1 MINMSENIS
10 ENENNI
16 KRIIKGS
23 IFSIVITLIG
33 LLVYST
39 IITLIGLLVYSIILS
54 YTSVSESTMPA
65 TIIIITAV
73 SILIGS
79 TISTSN
85 IKKNGIVNGVLV
97 GIIYIAIIYLISSI
111 VTGNFLLNT
120 NSIIMVIASTLTGA
134 LGGII
139 GVNKR

>member
-10 ENENNI
+10 ENGNNI

-23 IFSIVITLIG
+23 IFSIV
-33 LLVYST
+33 
-39 IITLIGLLVYSIILS
+39 ITLIGLLVYSIILS

>member
-1 MINMSENIS
+1 MVNMSENIS
-10 ENENNI
+10 ENGNNI

-23 IFSIVITLIG
+23 IFSIV
-33 LLVYST
+33 
-39 IITLIGLLVYSIILS
+39 ITLIGLLVYSIILS

-85 IKKNGIVNGVLV
+85 IKKDGIVNGILV

>member
-10 ENENNI
+10 ENGNNI

-23 IFSIVITLIG
+23 AFSIV
-33 LLVYST
+33 
-39 IITLIGLLVYSIILS
+39 ITLIGLLVYSIILS
-54 YTSVSESTMPA
+54 YTSISETTMPA
-65 TIIIITAV
+65 TIIIVTAV

-79 TISTSN
+79 TISTAN
-85 IKKNGIVNGVLV
+85 IKKNGILNGVLV

-120 NSIIMVIASTLTGA
+120 NSIIMVIASVLTGA

-139 GVNKR
+139 GVNKK

>member
-10 ENENNI
+10 ENGNNI

-23 IFSIVITLIG
+23 AFSIV
-33 LLVYST
+33 
-39 IITLIGLLVYSIILS
+39 ITLIGLLVYSIILS
-54 YTSVSESTMPA
+54 YTSISETTMPA
-65 TIIIITAV
+65 TIIIVTAV

-79 TISTSN
+79 TISTAN
-85 IKKNGIVNGVLV
+85 IKKNGILNGVLV

-120 NSIIMVIASTLTGA
+120 NSIIMMIASVLTGA

-139 GVNKR
+139 GVNKK

>member
-10 ENENNI
+10 KNGNNI
-16 KRIIKGS
+16 KKVIKGS
-23 IFSIVITLIG
+23 AFSI
-33 LLVYST
+33 

-54 YTSVSESTMPA
+54 YTSVSESTIP
-65 TIIIITAV
+65 TIVIIITAI

-85 IKKNGIVNGVLV
+85 IKKNGIINGMFV
-97 GIIYIAIIYLISSI
+97 GLIYIAIIYLLSSI
-111 VTGNFLLNT
+111 VTGNFLLNIT
-120 NSIIMVIASTLTGA
+120 SIIMIITSVLTGA

-139 GVNKR
+139 GVNKK

>member
-1 MINMSENIS
+1 MVNMSENIS
-10 ENENNI
+10 ENGNNI

-33 LLVYST
+33 LLVYS
-39 IITLIGLLVYSIILS
+39 IILS
-54 YTSVSESTMPA
+54 YTSISETTMPA
-65 TIIIITAV
+65 TIIIVTAV

>member
-10 ENENNI
+10 ENGNNI
-16 KRIIKGS
+16 KKVIKGS
-23 IFSIVITLIG
+23 AFSI
-33 LLVYST
+33 

-54 YTSVSESTMPA
+54 YTSVSESTIP
-65 TIIIITAV
+65 TIVIIITAI

-85 IKKNGIVNGVLV
+85 IKKNGIINGMFV
-97 GIIYIAIIYLISSI
+97 GLIYIAIIYLLSSI
-111 VTGNFLLNT
+111 VTGKFLLNIT
-120 NSIIMVIASTLTGA
+120 SIIMIITSVLTGA

-139 GVNKR
+139 GVNKK

>member
-10 ENENNI
+10 ENGNNI

-23 IFSIVITLIG
+23 VFSIV
-33 LLVYST
+33 
-39 IITLIGLLVYSIILS
+39 ITLIGLLVYSIILS
-54 YTSVSESTMPA
+54 YTSISESTMPA

-120 NSIIMVIASTLTGA
+120 NSIIMVIASVLTGA

-139 GVNKR
+139 GVNKK

>member
-10 ENENNI
+10 ENGNNI
-16 KRIIKGS
+16 KKVIKGS
-23 IFSIVITLIG
+23 AFSI
-33 LLVYST
+33 

-54 YTSVSESTMPA
+54 YTSVSESTIP
-65 TIIIITAV
+65 TIVIIITAI

-85 IKKNGIVNGVLV
+85 IKKNGIINGMFVWS
-97 GIIYIAIIYLISSI
+97 IYIAIIYLLSSI
-111 VTGNFLLNT
+111 VTGNFLLNIT
-120 NSIIMVIASTLTGA
+120 SIIMIITSVLTGA

-139 GVNKR
+139 GVNKK

>member
-1 MINMSENIS
+1 MINMSENTS
-10 ENENNI
+10 ENGNNI

-23 IFSIVITLIG
+23 AFSIV
-33 LLVYST
+33 
-39 IITLIGLLVYSIILS
+39 ITLIGLLVYSIILS
-54 YTSVSESTMPA
+54 YTSISESTMPA

-111 VTGNFLLNT
+111 VTGKFLLNT

>member
-10 ENENNI
+10 ENGNNI
-16 KRIIKGS
+16 KKVIKGS
-23 IFSIVITLIG
+23 AFSI
-33 LLVYST
+33 

-54 YTSVSESTMPA
+54 YTSVSESTIP
-65 TIIIITAV
+65 TIVIIITAI

-85 IKKNGIVNGVLV
+85 IKKNGIINGMLV
-97 GIIYIAIIYLISSI
+97 GIIYIAIIYLLSSI
-111 VTGNFLLNT
+111 VTGNFLLNST
-120 NSIIMVIASTLTGA
+120 SIIMIIASVLTGA

-139 GVNKR
+139 GVNKK

>member
-10 ENENNI
+10 ENGNNI

-33 LLVYST
+33 LLVYS
-39 IITLIGLLVYSIILS
+39 IILS
-54 YTSVSESTMPA
+54 YTSISESTMPA

-120 NSIIMVIASTLTGA
+120 NSIIMVIASVLTGA

-139 GVNKR
+139 GVNKK

>member
-10 ENENNI
+10 ENGNNI
-16 KRIIKGS
+16 KKVIKGS
-23 IFSIVITLIG
+23 AFSI
-33 LLVYST
+33 

-54 YTSVSESTMPA
+54 YTSVSESTIP
-65 TIIIITAV
+65 TIVIIITAI

-85 IKKNGIVNGVLV
+85 IKKNGIINGMFV
-97 GIIYIAIIYLISSI
+97 GLIYIAIIYLLSSI
-111 VTGNFLLNT
+111 VTGNFLLNIT
-120 NSIIMVIASTLTGA
+120 SIIMIITSVLTGA

-139 GVNKR
+139 GVNKK

>member
-10 ENENNI
+10 ENGNNI
-16 KRIIKGS
+16 KKIIKGS
-23 IFSIVITLIG
+23 VFSIV
-33 LLVYST
+33 
-39 IITLIGLLVYSIILS
+39 ITLIGLLVYSIILS
-54 YTSVSESTMPA
+54 YTSISETTMPA

-97 GIIYIAIIYLISSI
+97 GLIYIAIIYLISSI

-120 NSIIMVIASTLTGA
+120 NSIIMVIASVLTGA
-134 LGGII
+134 MGGII
-139 GVNKR
+139 GVNRK

>member
-10 ENENNI
+10 ESGNNI

-23 IFSIVITLIG
+23 AFSIV
-33 LLVYST
+33 
-39 IITLIGLLVYSIILS
+39 ITLIGLLVYSIILS
-54 YTSVSESTMPA
+54 YTSISETTMPA
-65 TIIIITAV
+65 TIIIVTAV

-79 TISTSN
+79 TISTAN

-97 GIIYIAIIYLISSI
+97 GLIYIAIIYLISSI

-120 NSIIMVIASTLTGA
+120 NSIIMMIASVLTGA
-134 LGGII
+134 MGGII
-139 GVNKR
+139 GVNKK

>member
-10 ENENNI
+10 ENGNNI
-16 KRIIKGS
+16 KKVIKGS
-23 IFSIVITLIG
+23 AFSI
-33 LLVYST
+33 

-54 YTSVSESTMPA
+54 YTSVSESTIS
-65 TIIIITAV
+65 TIVIIITAI

-85 IKKNGIVNGVLV
+85 IKKNGIINGMFV
-97 GIIYIAIIYLISSI
+97 GLIYIAIIYLLSSI
-111 VTGNFLLNT
+111 VTGNFLLNIT
-120 NSIIMVIASTLTGA
+120 SIIMIITSVLTGA

-139 GVNKR
+139 GVNKK

>member
-10 ENENNI
+10 ENGNNI

-23 IFSIVITLIG
+23 IFSIV
-33 LLVYST
+33 
-39 IITLIGLLVYSIILS
+39 ITLIGLLVYSIILS

-120 NSIIMVIASTLTGA
+120 DSIIMVIASTLTGA